1 MLSANKS
8 KPTLS
13 EEERAAF
20 KALYLALKP
29 FRDLNPSMPLS
40 YITAMLLVGMEEGKG
55 VTEYAAKVNISPTVM
70 TRNLLDIGDR
80 NRQREAGL
88 GLITA
93 ERDLF
98 DLRKHNAKVTP
109 KGKALAHHV
118 AMVLSP
124 KGKEVV
130 QHITKAL
137 KED

>member
-1 MLSANKS
+1 MLATNRF

-55 VTEYAAKVNISPTVM
+55 VAEYAAKLNMSATVM

-80 NRQREAGL
+80 NRQREEGY
-88 GLITA
+88 GLITQ

-98 DLRKHNAKVTP
+98 DLRKHNARVTP

-118 AMVLSP
+118 A
-124 KGKEVV
+124 
-130 QHITKAL
+130 TAL
-137 KED
+137 YGG